1 MMDAQVEYVGFTTKG
16 AHRVYALRI
25 RRGAT
30 EPVDV
35 NVLIATTAFTS
46 GRVRYQDG
54 PEVCFLKLQKE
65 LLAAADG
72 KTPKEYSVSDADL
85 ADYKAAHS
93 PKPPQRRPRPPIQNN
108 T

>member
-16 AHRVYALRI
+16 AHRVYQLRV

-35 NVLIATTAFTS
+35 NVLIASAAFTA

-65 LLAAADG
+65 LLAAAEG
-72 KTPKEYSVSDADL
+72 KPAKEFSVSDADL

-93 PKPPQRRPRPPIQNN
+93 PKPPQRRPRPPIQN

>member
-1 MMDAQVEYVGFTTKG
+1 MTSAQVEYVGFTTRD
-16 AHRVYALRI
+16 AHRVYSLRI

-30 EPVDV
+30 EPEEVT
-35 NVLIATTAFTS
+35 VLIASAAFTG

-65 LLAAADG
+65 LLGAPDG
-72 KTPKEYSVSDADL
+72 TTAKEFSVTDADL

-93 PKPPQRRPRPPIQNN
+93 PKPPQRKPRPPIQIG
-108 T
+108 